1 MLSFIWFLIIGLV
14 AGLLARLIL
23 PGKDTMSLL
32 ATMVLGAIGSILG
45 GVVSWAL
52 WGADTSTIRPSG
64 LIMSIVGAILVLLI
78 WRFAKSRSTV

>member
-23 PGKDTMSLL
+23 PGKDAMSLV
-32 ATMVLGAIGSILG
+32 ATMVLGAIGSLLG
-45 GVVSWAL
+45 GAISWAL
-52 WGADTSTIRPSG
+52 WGGDGTTIRPSG

>member
-23 PGKDTMSLL
+23 PGKDAMSLL

-45 GVVSWAL
+45 GAISWAL
-52 WGADTSTIRPSG
+52 WGGDGSTVRPSG

>member
-23 PGKDTMSLL
+23 PGKDAMSLI

-45 GVVSWAL
+45 GVISWAL
-52 WGADTSTIRPSG
+52 WGGDGSTVRPSG

>member
-23 PGKDTMSLL
+23 PGKDAMSLL

-45 GVVSWAL
+45 GVISWAL
-52 WGADTSTIRPSG
+52 WGGDGSTLRPSG
-64 LIMSIVGAILVLLI
+64 IIMSIVGAILVLLI

>member
-14 AGLLARLIL
+14 AGLLARFIL
-23 PGKDTMSLL
+23 PGKDAMSLV
-32 ATMVLGAIGSILG
+32 ATMVLGAIGSLLG
-45 GVVSWAL
+45 GAISWAL
-52 WGADTSTIRPSG
+52 WGGDGTTIRPSG

>member
-23 PGKDTMSLL
+23 PGKDAMSLL

-45 GVVSWAL
+45 GVISWAV
-52 WGADTSTIRPSG
+52 WGGDGATIRPSG
-64 LIMSIVGAILVLLI
+64 IIMSIVGAILVLLI

>member
-23 PGKDTMSLL
+23 PGKDAMSLL

-45 GVVSWAL
+45 GVISWAL
-52 WGADTSTIRPSG
+52 WGGDGTTIRPSG
-64 LIMSIVGAILVLLI
+64 IIMSIVGAILVLLI

>member
-23 PGKDTMSLL
+23 PGRDAMSLL

-45 GVVSWAL
+45 GVISWAL
-52 WGADTSTIRPSG
+52 WGGDGSTIRPSG
-64 LIMSIVGAILVLLI
+64 IIMSIVGAILVLLI